1 MVKNFFVVV
10 VAVVDMQSKA
20 YAKAQGIPT
29 TWSQEDQGYI
39 ARWYSFYSAEPYY
52 KSKQIGRDIRK
63 VLLAIFIL
71 LNLFILHTTI
81 TCRTK
86 WYCRFYEI
94 LNDRSQQA
102 SSIYLVVGTTVT
114 IFNIFYLTVTVG
126 MSTAKHSIPPIY
138 SSECTAISHWGCSPS
153 HDSSLYKDVL
163 ATFITKMSI
172 IFIAIIIDLLVAF
185 KAVMKNPLFTASWWH
200 ATKYSRVVQT
210 ILLWNTFVFVQ
221 IWVGLICLPA
231 CMLLLITPL
240 QTLSVL
246 CATLLMVAFV
256 TVSIVYLLQFGKM
269 CHIRACSFG
278 SECSYFSR
286 NLILV
291 AIIVTLGFTIIILYF
306 NLLPKGVHLSTRGVI
321 FSLIPSIALSVTTW
335 AIKKKLLSKKKKVEK
350 QLSIS
355 SMSTEEEELQ
365 DPDTEQDTRLDDL
378 I

>member
-1 MVKNFFVVV
+1 
-10 VAVVDMQSKA
+10 MQSKA

-29 TWSQEDQGYI
+29 TWSQEDQGHI

-52 KSKQIGRDIRK
+52 KSKQIGEDIRK

-71 LNLFILHTTI
+71 LNLFILHTTV
-81 TCRTK
+81 TCGTK

-126 MSTAKHSIPPIY
+126 MCTAKYSIPSIY

-200 ATKYSRVVQT
+200 SSKHSRVVQT
-210 ILLWNTFVFVQ
+210 IQLWNTFVFVQ

-246 CATLLMVAFV
+246 CGTLLMVAFV
-256 TVSIVYLLQFGKM
+256 TAFIVYILQLGKM
-269 CHIRACSFG
+269 CHVRACSLG
-278 SECSYFSR
+278 RECGYLSW

-291 AIIVTLGFTIIILYF
+291 ALTATLVFTIVILYF
-306 NLLPKGVHLSTRGVI
+306 SLLPQDVHLSTRGVI

-335 AIKKKLLSKKKKVEK
+335 VIKRKFLSKKIKVEK

-355 SMSTEEEELQ
+355 SVSTEEEDLQ

>member
-1 MVKNFFVVV
+1 MYCLS
-10 VAVVDMQSKA
+10 QSEA
-20 YAKAQGIPT
+20 YAKVQGVPT

-39 ARWYSFYSAEPYY
+39 ARWYSYYSAEPYFN
-52 KSKQIGRDIRK
+52 SKEIGENIRK
-63 VLLAIFIL
+63 ALLIIFIL
-71 LNLFILHTTI
+71 LNLIVLHTTV
-81 TCRTK
+81 TYGTK

-94 LNDRSQQA
+94 FKFNDRSQKA
-102 SSIYLVVGTTVT
+102 SSIYLAVGTTVT
-114 IFNIFYLTVTVG
+114 IINLLYWTATVG
-126 MSTAKHSIPPIY
+126 ACLIKHSVPPIY
-138 SSECTAISHWGCSPS
+138 KSECTAILHWDCSPS

-163 ATFITKMSI
+163 AAFITKMSI

-185 KAVMKNPLFTASWWH
+185 RAVMKNPLFSASWWH
-200 ATKYSRVVQT
+200 SSKYSRVVQT

-246 CATLLMVAFV
+246 CGTLLMVAFI
-256 TVSIVYLLQFGKM
+256 TAFIVYILQLGKM
-269 CHIRACSFG
+269 CHVRACSLG
-278 SECSYFSR
+278 RECGYLSW

-291 AIIVTLGFTIIILYF
+291 ALTVTLVCAIAILYF
-306 NLLPKGVHLSTRGVI
+306 SLLPQGVHLSTRGVI

-335 AIKKKLLSKKKKVEK
+335 VIKRKFLSKKKKIEK

-355 SMSTEEEELQ
+355 SMSTEEEDLE

-378 I
+378 V